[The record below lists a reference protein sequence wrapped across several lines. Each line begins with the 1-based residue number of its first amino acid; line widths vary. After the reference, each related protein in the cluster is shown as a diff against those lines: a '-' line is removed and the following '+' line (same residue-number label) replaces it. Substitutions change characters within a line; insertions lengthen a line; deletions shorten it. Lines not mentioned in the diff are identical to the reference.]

1 MMIVVSSRHL
11 TRDIPQTFVI
21 STLTEKK
28 LHESDEKANKKTS
41 YFFIFSVK
49 VYDNLL
55 CFCVPYVYINL

>member
-28 LHESDEKANKKTS
+28 LHESDEKANKKPH
-41 YFFIFSVK
+41 IFSFS
-49 VYDNLL
+49 L
-55 CFCVPYVYINL
+55 

>member
-28 LHESDEKANKKTS
+28 LHESDEKGNKKN
-41 YFFIFSVK
+41 IF
-49 VYDNLL
+49 NFL
-55 CFCVPYVYINL
+55 CNGL